1 MEMEGQLEKLLQGQV
16 VATADYTNARKAIGV
31 SDEHLQGDP
40 CPLGKQGAFKKAET
54 IETFDVV
61 GEKSAEGVTETLD
74 FTAGPASTPEPT
86 SNITLGPSPEPTPVA
101 EPAGPKFILPEAPV
115 SDIATGNPVEVE
127 PLDALQTMI
136 PDKPAEVVTEPVVEE
151 VPTEMVLPTMDN
163 QVVAEAPTAID
174 ENLFVNAPGTPEPTP
189 TELPQSAPA
198 TSNETKVDPNMLNE
212 TIVKAL
218 DQLKERLKA
227 VVDEEVEKY
236 KADLLGAT
244 EKKEENVET
253 ALQAPLGMEAPAAA
267 EVPAEDSLMA
277 AALDQIN
284 NISEVPE
291 LDVPTL

>member
-1 MEMEGQLEKLLQGQV
+1 
-16 VATADYTNARKAIGV
+16 
-31 SDEHLQGDP
+31 
-40 CPLGKQGAFKKAET
+40 
-54 IETFDVV
+54 
-61 GEKSAEGVTETLD
+61 
-74 FTAGPASTPEPT
+74 
-86 SNITLGPSPEPTPVA
+86 
-101 EPAGPKFILPEAPV
+101 
-115 SDIATGNPVEVE
+115 
-127 PLDALQTMI
+127 MI

-151 VPTEMVLPTMDN
+151 VPTEMALPVMDN
-163 QVVAEAPTAID
+163 QVVAEAPTSVD
-174 ENLFVNAPGTPEPTP
+174 ESLFVNTPGTPEPTP

-198 TSNETKVDPNMLNE
+198 ASSEAKVDPNMLNE

-253 ALQAPLGMEAPAAA
+253 ALQAPLGMETPAAVDA
-267 EVPAEDSLMA
+267 PAEDSLMA